1 MTQAPLPPG
10 PKTNLLWSKEENF
23 TKDIL
28 GYFNRSVRKYN
39 GISRAMVGPYAYVN
53 ISNPAYIE
61 HIFTHP
67 DIYVKGRDNKTLRFL
82 LGNGLVTS
90 EGEFW
95 LKQRRLIQ
103 PLFHKQRLQTFVTKI
118 NDCTQ
123 VLINSWES
131 RGGEVIDVHDEMT
144 HVTLDI
150 VSQTLMSTE
159 VKGDFK
165 KISDAL
171 LIIMEGMM
179 KIFKV
184 PTWIPTPGNIRMQMN
199 RKLLDD
205 TIYKIIDDRRK
216 DTHQYNDLLT
226 MLMEV
231 EDADTRERMTNKQLR
246 DEVITIFLAGHETTA
261 NALSFALYLLA
272 QHPEIKQKI
281 VDEFERVIGEAELN
295 YENIMRLEYTGWVIK
310 EAMRLFPPVWGIT
323 RDAAKEDVIDGY
335 RIKKGDSIAMSPWAV
350 HRYEKY
356 WDNPNHFDPERFSPA
371 RIKNVHRYAWFPFGG
386 GQRMCIGNN
395 FALMEMQIVL
405 ALLCT
410 KFNFSVPA
418 NFELE
423 LEPLVTLRP
432 KHGMMLK
439 VEPANVAQAVI

>member
-1 MTQAPLPPG
+1 MTQAQFPPG
-10 PKTNLLWSKEENF
+10 PSTNLLWNKEANF

-28 GYFNRSVRKYN
+28 GYFDKSVRKYN
-39 GISRAMVGPYAYVN
+39 GISRAKVGPYHYVN
-53 ISNPAYIE
+53 ISEPAYIE

-103 PLFHKQRLQTFVTKI
+103 PLFHKQRLQTFVQKIAESTEAMTK
-118 NDCTQ
+118 TWQ
-123 VLINSWES
+123 G
-131 RGGEVIDVHDEMT
+131 RTGEVVDVHSEMT

-150 VSQTLMSTE
+150 VSRTLMSTE

-165 KISDAL
+165 RISDSL

-179 KIFKV
+179 KIFKL
-184 PTWIPTPGNIRMQMN
+184 PTWIPTPGNIRMQLN
-199 RKLLDD
+199 RRVLDD
-205 TIYKIIDDRRK
+205 TIYKIIDDRRNEPK
-216 DTHQYNDLLT
+216 QYDDLLT

-231 EDADTRERMTNKQLR
+231 EDADTAERMTNKQLR

-261 NALSFALYLLA
+261 NALSFSLYLLA
-272 QHPEIKQKI
+272 QHPEIKQK
-281 VDEFERVIGEAELN
+281 VTEEFARVIGDSEMT
-295 YENIMRLEYTGWVIK
+295 YENVMKLEFTTWVIK
-310 EAMRLFPPVWGIT
+310 EAMRLYPPVWGIT

-335 RIKKGDSIAMSPWAV
+335 RIKKGDSIAMAPWAV
-350 HRYEKY
+350 HRLEKY
-356 WDNPNHFDPERFSPA
+356 WENPLKFDPERFSPE
-371 RIKNVHRYAWFPFGG
+371 RIKQVHRYAWFPFGG

-395 FALMEMQIVL
+395 FAMMEMQIVL
-405 ALLCT
+405 ALMCS
-410 KFNFSVPA
+410 KFNFEVA
-418 NFELE
+418 ENFKLE

-432 KHGMMLK
+432 RHGMMLK
-439 VEPANVAQAVI
+439 VTKA

>member
-1 MTQAPLPPG
+1 MTQPQFPPG
-10 PKTNLLWSKEENF
+10 PKTNLLWSKEDNF

-28 GYFNRSVRKYN
+28 GYFARSVRKYN

-53 ISNPAYIE
+53 ISEPEYIE
-61 HIFTHP
+61 RVFTHP
-67 DIYVKGRDNKTLRFL
+67 DIYIKGRDNKTLRFL

-103 PLFHKQRLQTFVTKI
+103 PLFHKQRLQTFVKKI
-118 NDCTQ
+118 SDCTD
-123 VLINSWES
+123 VLIKNWEK

-165 KISDAL
+165 KISDSL
-171 LIIMEGMM
+171 LVIMEGMM

-184 PTWIPTPGNIRMQMN
+184 PTWIPTPGNIRMQLN
-199 RKLLDD
+199 RKVLDD

-216 DTHQYNDLLT
+216 ETQSYDDLLT

-261 NALSFALYLLA
+261 NALSFSLYLLA
-272 QHPEIKQKI
+272 QHPGIKQKI
-281 VDEFERVIGEAELN
+281 VDEFNRVIGEGELT
-295 YENIMRLEYTGWVIK
+295 YENVMRLEYTTWVIK
-310 EAMRLFPPVWGIT
+310 ESMRLYPPVWGIT
-323 RDAAKEDVIDGY
+323 RDASREDVIGGY

-350 HRYEKY
+350 HRLERI
-356 WDNPNHFDPERFSPA
+356 WENPTKFDPERFSPE
-371 RIKNVHRYAWFPFGG
+371 RFKNVHRYAWFPFGG

-395 FALMEMQIVL
+395 FAMMEMQIVL
-405 ALLCT
+405 ALMCT
-410 KFNFSVPA
+410 KFNFSIGDG
-418 NFELE
+418 FELD

-432 KHGMMLK
+432 RHGMMLK
-439 VEPANVAQAVI
+439 VEQVAAMQEV

>member
-1 MTQAPLPPG
+1 MTKAQFPPG
-10 PKTNLLWSKEENF
+10 PSTNLLWAKEANF

-28 GYFNRSVRKYN
+28 GYFHNSVRKYE
-39 GISRAMVGPYAYVN
+39 GISRAMVGPYHYVN
-53 ISNPAYIE
+53 ISEPAYIE
-61 HIFTHP
+61 HVFTHP
-67 DIYVKGRDNKTLRFL
+67 DIYIKGRDNKTLRFL

-103 PLFHKQRLQTFVTKI
+103 PLFHKQRLQTFVQKI
-118 NDCTQ
+118 SEKTLAMLKTWEPRAGQ
-123 VLINSWES
+123 V
-131 RGGEVIDVHDEMT
+131 VDVHNEMT
-144 HVTLDI
+144 KVTLDI

-171 LIIMEGMM
+171 LVIMEGMM
-179 KIFKV
+179 RIFKL
-184 PTWIPTPGNIRMQMN
+184 PWWIPTPRNIGMRRN
-199 RKLLDD
+199 RAVLDD
-205 TIYKIIDDRRK
+205 TIYKIIDDRRSNNNGY
-216 DTHQYNDLLT
+216 DDLLT

-231 EDADTRERMTNKQLR
+231 EDADTKERMTNKQLR

-261 NALSFALYLLA
+261 NALSFSLYLLA

-281 VDEFERVIGEAELN
+281 NEELQRVIGENEMT
-295 YENIMRLEYTGWVIK
+295 YENVMKLEYTGWVIK
-310 EAMRLFPPVWGIT
+310 EAMRLYPPVWGIT
-323 RDAAKEDVIDGY
+323 RDAAREDVVGGY

-350 HRYEKY
+350 HRHEKY
-356 WDNPNHFDPERFSPA
+356 WENPLKFDPERFSPT

-395 FALMEMQIVL
+395 FAMMEMQIVL
-405 ALLCT
+405 VLMCS
-410 KFNFSVPA
+410 KFNFSVA
-418 NFELE
+418 ENFVLD

-432 KHGMMLK
+432 RHGMMLK
-439 VEPANVAQAVI
+439 LTKV